1 MLKIKPYLLVCQL
14 QDVASLVWRGS
25 QEKDVCFHKFEV
37 LCWSDATGV
46 WSLMSSW
53 PSILGGFN
61 CLYLLCFHLS
71 ASGKVCTP
79 LHCHSE
85 SWKHVFPAFHSQWR
99 FWKDKV
105 ASLYFILFFLMTLL
119 LSLDAFRASFYHFIL
134 RFSNNISQHRVIS
147 CWIFF
152 SQPFGPSSRMAFSW
166 SPEGISDW
174 EYILTFPTLPFL
186 FTFTLCRNHQV
197 FGCFTFLVRVL
208 SSLVL
213 FFSPIYIKP
222 YIKYICLSVSIV
234 FK

>member
-37 LCWSDATGV
+37 LCWGDATGV

-105 ASLYFILFFLMTLL
+105 ASLYFILFFFWWPCFFLWM
-119 LSLDAFRASFYHFIL
+119 LSGLPFIIL
-134 RFSNNISQHRVIS
+134 FWDFLIIYLSI
-147 CWIFF
+147 
-152 SQPFGPSSRMAFSW
+152 GSSRVEFF
-166 SPEGISDW
+166 
-174 EYILTFPTLPFL
+174 LTAIWAL
-186 FTFTLCRNHQV
+186 
-197 FGCFTFLVRVL
+197 
-208 SSLVL
+208 
-213 FFSPIYIKP
+213 
-222 YIKYICLSVSIV
+222 
-234 FK
+234 